1 MAEISNPFVAKKG
14 LVVQGNATINGT
26 TTSTGNVTA
35 PLFIG
40 ALTGTATNS
49 NQLGGIVAANY
60 AVLNSPAFIGTP
72 LAPTAALNTNTTQI
86 ASTAFVMSQ
95 IASLVASAPATLN
108 TLNEIATALGD
119 DPNFAATMTTNLSLK
134 APLLSP
140 TFTGVPLAP
149 TAAVNANTT
158 QIATTAFVL
167 GQAATISPLVNGTAA
182 VGTSTLYAR
191 QDHVHPT
198 DTTGARNSIS
208 LTGGGGSY
216 NASTGVIT
224 LTANVTSVQG
234 HTGVVILNNSDIV
247 GALGFT
253 PYNATNPNSYITLP
267 QALAGISVAGGGS
280 YNSSTGVITVTGV
293 VSQVAGRTG
302 SVVLTQADIGG
313 LTASSSPTFATVT
326 ASLNGNAN
334 TATLATN
341 VAGGAAGSL
350 HYQTAANTTAML
362 AAGTGVLVGGAT
374 PSYTTTPTLTGTN
387 FTGIPNSGLLNSSV
401 TIGTTAIALGSSA
414 TTITGLNSVTATTFN
429 GTLNGTSTITNNIS
443 GGTAG
448 ALLYQSGVSTTTTL
462 AAGTNG
468 QVLTM
473 NGSVPSWTTYVGLTN
488 PMTAA
493 GDLIYGASGGI
504 ATRLPTGTGVLI
516 GGATP
521 SYTTTPTLTGTN
533 FSGIPYSA
541 MTGTVPTWN
550 QSTTGNAATATNAT
564 QLGGVAASGYALLS
578 GATFTGTVTLATG
591 SYAPALLSSVNNAV
605 TAAGTTQA
613 TATVLTADYVS
624 VTTSTAGS
632 GVMVAPASG
641 GRNATISNISSNSI
655 NVYPNTGHSFD
666 QLAVNVP
673 ISLPVGGLIELFG
686 QSTSRWNTS
695 FNAAINGNMVIGA
708 VATANALNTANSYTV
723 ANFTATGTVTSPTYN
738 GTYFYNSAGAAYV
751 GSSGNFGLNFVTNN
765 VIHGSLDTSGNL
777 NITGA
782 LTANSSGIGLVIN
795 GSAATANKIQ
805 FQESG
810 TTRSYL
816 QATATAALSVVN
828 AGNSTNLFTVDPL
841 GNGSFASNVSA
852 VGYSASTNVGLTVTS
867 NGTDSGIKLSN
878 TTATT
883 GTSWL
888 LTSQAAG
895 TFDFYNQTSG
905 VSALVIDKT
914 GNVTSP
920 NVITATN
927 GFNSGLTGQAVIN
940 VATANAF
947 GGANYAG
954 MMYFKN
960 TCAGATNPNKYFR
973 INPTGGWEM
982 INSVYNSVIQQTDDA
997 GNFNT
1002 YAGTISTNA
1011 NITVGGGRISF
1022 PTNGYIASNDGNW
1035 GMVFRPSV
1043 AGANAD
1049 YLFADING
1057 SYLAALSSN
1066 GTFTS
1071 GILTSNGNIN
1081 MTGTLYDS
1089 QNTGYYVKPS
1099 STTNLNTLYV
1109 QGATSLQGNAS
1120 VVGNLSVNG
1129 VISNNVQNLGQ
1140 FEAIGGSG
1148 STWYSAGLRNDGASV
1163 YLLSSAVQ
1171 TTQAAAQV
1179 ASYNS
1184 FRPLNWNLSNGYLSL
1199 DGTGAGA
1206 SFGGNVSMPSFTVTS
1221 DIRLKSDIQELA
1233 DTGALLD
1240 ATKVYEYTKNDRRQY
1255 GVIAQEAQDVVPI
1268 MVHEGDDGMLGVE
1281 MIGYVPLLIAE
1292 IKALR
1297 ARVAALEA
1305 A

>member
-35 PLFIG
+35 PSFIG

-149 TAAVNANTT
+149 TAAVNTNTT

-234 HTGVVILNNSDIV
+234 HTGVVVLNNSDIV

-267 QALAGISVAGGGS
+267 QALAGISVVGGGS

-341 VAGGAAGSL
+341 VAGGLGGSIP
-350 HYQTAANTTAML
+350 YQTAANTTAML

-448 ALLYQSGVSTTTTL
+448 ALVYQSGVSTTTTL
-462 AAGTNG
+462 AAGING

-493 GDLIYGASGGI
+493 GDLIYGASGGV

-578 GATFTGTVTLATG
+578 GATFTGAVTLASG
-591 SYAPALLSSVNNAV
+591 SYAPALLSSVNNTV

-613 TATVLTADYVS
+613 TATVLTADYVT

-632 GVMVAPASG
+632 GVMVAPANG
-641 GRNATISNISSNSI
+641 GRNATISNISSNPI

-666 QLAVNVP
+666 QLAVNIP

-686 QSTSRWNTS
+686 QSTSRWNTTL
-695 FNAAINGNMVIGA
+695 NAAINGNMVIGA
-708 VATANALNTANSYTV
+708 VGTANALTTANSYTV
-723 ANFTATGTVTSPTYN
+723 ANLTATSTVTASTLS
-738 GTYFYNSAGAAYV
+738 GTYFYNPNAAANV
-751 GSSGNFGLNFVTNN
+751 GSSGNFGLNLVTNN
-765 VIHGSLDTSGNL
+765 AVHGTLDTSGNL
-777 NITGA
+777 SITGA
-782 LTANSSGIGLVIN
+782 LTTNIAGIGLIIN
-795 GSAATANKIQ
+795 GSAATSNKIQ
-805 FQESG
+805 FLESG
-810 TTRSYL
+810 TSRGYIQS
-816 QATATAALSVVN
+816 TATTPFSVVN
-828 AGNSTNLFTVDPL
+828 AGNSANLLSIDTS
-841 GNGSFASNVSA
+841 GNGTFIGGVSTA
-852 VGYSASTNVGLTVTS
+852 ASTGLSVTYT
-867 NGTDSGIKLSN
+867 GTDSAVKLNN

-895 TFDFYNQTSG
+895 TFALYNQTSG
-905 VSALVIDKT
+905 ISALTVDKT
-914 GNVTSP
+914 GNITSP

-927 GFNSGLTGQAVIN
+927 GFNSGMSGQAVIN

-954 MMYFKN
+954 VMYFKN
-960 TCAGATNPNKYFR
+960 TCSGATNPNKYFR
-973 INPTGGWEM
+973 INPTGGWEI
-982 INSVYNSVIQQTDDA
+982 INIVYNSVIQQTDDA

-1011 NITVGGGRISF
+1011 NITVGGGRVSF
-1022 PTNGYIASNDGNW
+1022 PTNGYIQSNDGNW
-1035 GMVFRPSV
+1035 GMVFRPSL
-1043 AGANAD
+1043 AGTNAD

-1057 SYLAALSSN
+1057 SYLASITAAGVFSA
-1066 GTFTS
+1066 GT
-1071 GILTSNGNIN
+1071 ITSNGNIN
-1081 MTGTLYDS
+1081 MAGTFYDS

-1099 STTNLNTLYV
+1099 STTNLNTLSV
-1109 QGATSLQGNAS
+1109 QGNAN
-1120 VVGNLSVNG
+1120 VVGNISVNG
-1129 VISNNVQNLGQ
+1129 VISNSIQNLGQ
-1140 FEAIGGSG
+1140 FEAIAGSG
-1148 STWYSAGLRNDGASV
+1148 STWYSAGLRNDGSSV
-1163 YLLSSAVQ
+1163 YFLSSAAQ
-1171 TTQAAAQV
+1171 TTQAAAQT
-1179 ASYNS
+1179 ASFNS
-1184 FRPLNWNLSNGYLSL
+1184 FRPLSWNLANGAVSI
-1199 DGTGAGA
+1199 DGGAAGTG
-1206 SFGGNVSMPSFTVTS
+1206 FGGNVTMPSFTISS
-1221 DIRLKSDIQELA
+1221 DIRLKTDIEELGE
-1233 DTGALLD
+1233 TGTLLD
-1240 ATKVYEYTKNDRRQY
+1240 DTKVYEYTKNGRRQY

-1281 MIGYVPLLIAE
+1281 MMGYVPLLIAE

-1297 ARVAALEA
+1297 ARVAALEGV
-1305 A
+1305 

>member
-35 PLFIG
+35 PSFIG

-119 DPNFAATMTTNLSLK
+119 DPNFATTMTTNLSLK

-140 TFTGVPLAP
+140 TFTGVPLSP
-149 TAAVNANTT
+149 TAAVNTNTT

-666 QLAVNVP
+666 QLAINVP

-695 FNAAINGNMVIGA
+695 INAAINGSMVIGA

-828 AGNSTNLFTVDPL
+828 AGNSANLFTVDQS
-841 GNGSFASNVSA
+841 GNGSFSGGVTSTGAMTITTNFAGSPSGLDTQQFFIINN
-852 VGYSASTNVGLTVTS
+852 STNVSGLS
-867 NGTDSGIKLSN
+867 FSGTDPRVFALAVGSDNHVTVRAPAQLDIASSLLNVSGAIN
-878 TTATT
+878 AT
-883 GTSWL
+883 
-888 LTSQAAG
+888 
-895 TFDFYNQTSG
+895 
-905 VSALVIDKT
+905 
-914 GNVTSP
+914 
-920 NVITATN
+920 
-927 GFNSGLTGQAVIN
+927 
-940 VATANAF
+940 
-947 GGANYAG
+947 GA
-954 MMYFKN
+954 
-960 TCAGATNPNKYFR
+960 
-973 INPTGGWEM
+973 
-982 INSVYNSVIQQTDDA
+982 
-997 GNFNT
+997 
-1002 YAGTISTNA
+1002 ISTNG
-1011 NITVGGGRISF
+1011 NITVGGARISF
-1022 PTNGYIASNDGNW
+1022 PTNGYIQSNDSDW

-1043 AGANAD
+1043 TGANAD

-1057 SYLAALSSN
+1057 SYLAGLTAN
-1066 GTFTS
+1066 GTFTASQFNGS
-1071 GILTSNGNIN
+1071 GAGL
-1081 MTGTLYDS
+1081 TGT
-1089 QNTGYYVKPS
+1089 
-1099 STTNLNTLYV
+1099 
-1109 QGATSLQGNAS
+1109 AASLTAGNAS
-1120 VVGNLSVNG
+1120 T
-1129 VISNNVQNLGQ
+1129 SN
-1140 FEAIGGSG
+1140 AASG
-1148 STWYSAGLRNDGASV
+1148 
-1163 YLLSSAVQ
+1163 
-1171 TTQAAAQV
+1171 
-1179 ASYNS
+1179 NS
-1184 FRPLNWNLSNGYLSL
+1184 FFTA
-1199 DGTGAGA
+1199 GTGAAGTENDIGVA
-1206 SFGGNVSMPSFTVTS
+1206 CSGYNAAYLYNNSTAWGLYSGTGGTILSYVRSSGNVTVGAISITSAGNVTMPSFTISS
-1221 DIRLKSDIQELA
+1221 DIRLKSDIQELGE
-1233 DTGALLD
+1233 TGALLD